1 MAIWA
6 VILSQPINKKA
17 TRDPVMALLNEI
29 IIFKGSSQLFF
40 SHAKKTSK
48 KGTLNYFFDFIIIE
62 FV

>member
-1 MAIWA
+1 
-6 VILSQPINKKA
+6 
-17 TRDPVMALLNEI
+17 MALLNEI

>member
-40 SHAKKTSK
+40 SYAKKNFQ
-48 KGTLNYFFDFIIIE
+48 KGYPKLL
-62 FV
+62 V